1 MPGQPITDR
10 GPAYPGCHWYLA
22 ENTTTPWVAQ
32 TGLPGA
38 GSEFAW
44 DTTGQEE
51 AYIWGA
57 WFANGSK
64 SGSKSGGSGH
74 VGGGSGKGH
83 GGKEHGAKKETGDRE
98 ARGRAAA
105 TKEESAAAKLA
116 ESALAQILAYTPLV
130 PNWAW
135 HGSAYGMGDFSN
147 NGYYRFWGGNERV
160 LQRGGTVT
168 RRPSWDEA
176 RSGHHQLIGLL
187 GEGGRLPSS
196 PVPLPSSPALL
207 RSTTQ
212 ALPLG
217 PQRDPDH
224 RGLPGRS
231 VRPLPAP
238 PRRRLDRRRP
248 RQHRRDRRQ
257 RDGLPC
263 KPRTRK
269 GAASWQLATT
279 AGRSCDRFHRKL
291 AAALVDLLLLP
302 LADPFAAAPR

>member
-64 SGSKSGGSGH
+64 SGSGIGGSGH
-74 VGGGSGKGH
+74 VGGGGGKGH

-168 RRPSWDEA
+168 RRPS
-176 RSGHHQLIGLL
+176 
-187 GEGGRLPSS
+187 
-196 PVPLPSSPALL
+196 
-207 RSTTQ
+207 
-212 ALPLG
+212 
-217 PQRDPDH
+217 
-224 RGLPGRS
+224 
-231 VRPLPAP
+231 
-238 PRRRLDRRRP
+238 
-248 RQHRRDRRQ
+248 
-257 RDGLPC
+257 
-263 KPRTRK
+263 
-269 GAASWQLATT
+269 
-279 AGRSCDRFHRKL
+279 
-291 AAALVDLLLLP
+291 
-302 LADPFAAAPR
+302 